1 MVQYYTDKEFTD
13 LTHTLAKAVKDF
25 NLVVFVGA
33 GTSLSQGYPNWN
45 GYIEKLIHFW
55 QFNIQHVAGGKVTV
69 TNELLS
75 QFDEILNSN
84 TTPKRKIDLLHTLLQ
99 DILEEDFKE
108 VKLNFEE
115 YFFKDVVPDYIENS
129 VLVEMIKLDPIF
141 ITSNYDF
148 EIERHLKVSKQ
159 KGAFKPINNIREF
172 VESNNK
178 LRSGDVL
185 HLHGTTQGNWDF
197 FVNSSVDY
205 SRQYL
210 KESSDFNSLS
220 KWFQERNPVV
230 LFIGSSMEEEEILSL
245 LPATTKNFALMKANS
260 NETRSFRKIYNK
272 TYQNNNNTTIFWYGD
287 SYDDLPGK
295 VSEIVKAI
303 ENELEIPQSIDDWN
317 ILHSVS
323 TKDKIY
329 KEILEKHIEDKRFLF
344 DIFKAEDPNLEKK
357 ILKNTFSSHILLDK
371 ISDISSFWTMIDKN
385 FETLDEEQ
393 VRSIISI
400 FQKQS
405 LSVYW
410 KEIFKVFEKLKESE
424 PIGQDDIN
432 KMRRNLSQEQEIIET
447 AFSSDADLMGY
458 WLIEQLQKETSNRS
472 SIFYDDEIL
481 SINLKSEMIPLI
493 VKLMTDETRY
503 IYWSFKEIISDELI
517 RIIYVSLLNDKM
529 LLDNKSI
536 LDNCPDL
543 LLESHPFQR
552 ILVSIDNE
560 VGLNDSIK
568 NKLITKIDF
577 SNTTFG
583 SELNLFSRKHKD
595 EIEEL
600 GIEISRD
607 YQDMIFGVES
617 GFVHQKSFI
626 DINQILSEDMDA
638 ILEILLP
645 KQDELSSKREDF
657 FSESTYQE
665 TSNFL
670 LSLLNKNDE
679 VSKKVKQIILE
690 KGLLL
695 YPIYDKLFVEI
706 LVNNTY
712 CTELRNESL
721 NIFLE
726 KFSLKSFSWEEKKF
740 FEALIDKEEFENL
753 AFEKLLKV
761 NVNELNYDYV
771 FVDKTRPELL
781 EVNDFINTELG
792 RYLEILI
799 KLNKKEYSRRS
810 EIKNIISQVN
820 SKPFKEFSQGALS
833 LVNSSVDLEEITI
846 NTFQGYSYVVRGFQE
861 KSLEKFKSVG
871 QELFKK
877 GLVNDL
883 NKDNL
888 FILSLSMINP
898 REEEMEIN
906 WSEINFSRIFDII
919 LQNELEFA
927 FESQWIE
934 NIILKDEDGQYGVS
948 ILYSIKREQALID
961 KSKKLVNIFEKEISN
976 YSGEI
981 KVDLLP
987 HAIKKQ
993 DNPQKKDL
1001 LIRFFFI
1008 LLDNAKLAQSYFGS
1022 GMLADLMMHLNSSLQ
1037 KKLAKHPKLSTIL
1050 SPLEIENL
1058 KREIE

>member
-1 MVQYYTDKEFTD
+1 
-13 LTHTLAKAVKDF
+13 
-25 NLVVFVGA
+25 
-33 GTSLSQGYPNWN
+33 
-45 GYIEKLIHFW
+45 
-55 QFNIQHVAGGKVTV
+55 
-69 TNELLS
+69 
-75 QFDEILNSN
+75 
-84 TTPKRKIDLLHTLLQ
+84 
-99 DILEEDFKE
+99 
-108 VKLNFEE
+108 
-115 YFFKDVVPDYIENS
+115 
-129 VLVEMIKLDPIF
+129 
-141 ITSNYDF
+141 
-148 EIERHLKVSKQ
+148 
-159 KGAFKPINNIREF
+159 
-172 VESNNK
+172 
-178 LRSGDVL
+178 
-185 HLHGTTQGNWDF
+185 
-197 FVNSSVDY
+197 
-205 SRQYL
+205 
-210 KESSDFNSLS
+210 
-220 KWFQERNPVV
+220 
-230 LFIGSSMEEEEILSL
+230 
-245 LPATTKNFALMKANS
+245 
-260 NETRSFRKIYNK
+260 
-272 TYQNNNNTTIFWYGD
+272 
-287 SYDDLPGK
+287 
-295 VSEIVKAI
+295 
-303 ENELEIPQSIDDWN
+303 
-317 ILHSVS
+317 
-323 TKDKIY
+323 
-329 KEILEKHIEDKRFLF
+329 
-344 DIFKAEDPNLEKK
+344 
-357 ILKNTFSSHILLDK
+357 
-371 ISDISSFWTMIDKN
+371 
-385 FETLDEEQ
+385 
-393 VRSIISI
+393 
-400 FQKQS
+400 
-405 LSVYW
+405 
-410 KEIFKVFEKLKESE
+410 
-424 PIGQDDIN
+424 
-432 KMRRNLSQEQEIIET
+432 
-447 AFSSDADLMGY
+447 
-458 WLIEQLQKETSNRS
+458 
-472 SIFYDDEIL
+472 
-481 SINLKSEMIPLI
+481 
-493 VKLMTDETRY
+493 
-503 IYWSFKEIISDELI
+503 
-517 RIIYVSLLNDKM
+517 
-529 LLDNKSI
+529 
-536 LDNCPDL
+536 
-543 LLESHPFQR
+543 
-552 ILVSIDNE
+552 
-560 VGLNDSIK
+560 
-568 NKLITKIDF
+568 
-577 SNTTFG
+577 
-583 SELNLFSRKHKD
+583 
-595 EIEEL
+595 
-600 GIEISRD
+600 
-607 YQDMIFGVES
+607 
-617 GFVHQKSFI
+617 
-626 DINQILSEDMDA
+626 
-638 ILEILLP
+638 
-645 KQDELSSKREDF
+645 
-657 FSESTYQE
+657 
-665 TSNFL
+665 
-670 LSLLNKNDE
+670 
-679 VSKKVKQIILE
+679 
-690 KGLLL
+690 
-695 YPIYDKLFVEI
+695 
-706 LVNNTY
+706 
-712 CTELRNESL
+712 
-721 NIFLE
+721 

-871 QELFKK
+871 QELLKK

>member
-1 MVQYYTDKEFTD
+1 
-13 LTHTLAKAVKDF
+13 
-25 NLVVFVGA
+25 
-33 GTSLSQGYPNWN
+33 
-45 GYIEKLIHFW
+45 
-55 QFNIQHVAGGKVTV
+55 
-69 TNELLS
+69 
-75 QFDEILNSN
+75 
-84 TTPKRKIDLLHTLLQ
+84 
-99 DILEEDFKE
+99 
-108 VKLNFEE
+108 
-115 YFFKDVVPDYIENS
+115 
-129 VLVEMIKLDPIF
+129 
-141 ITSNYDF
+141 
-148 EIERHLKVSKQ
+148 
-159 KGAFKPINNIREF
+159 
-172 VESNNK
+172 
-178 LRSGDVL
+178 
-185 HLHGTTQGNWDF
+185 
-197 FVNSSVDY
+197 
-205 SRQYL
+205 
-210 KESSDFNSLS
+210 
-220 KWFQERNPVV
+220 
-230 LFIGSSMEEEEILSL
+230 
-245 LPATTKNFALMKANS
+245 
-260 NETRSFRKIYNK
+260 
-272 TYQNNNNTTIFWYGD
+272 
-287 SYDDLPGK
+287 
-295 VSEIVKAI
+295 
-303 ENELEIPQSIDDWN
+303 
-317 ILHSVS
+317 
-323 TKDKIY
+323 
-329 KEILEKHIEDKRFLF
+329 
-344 DIFKAEDPNLEKK
+344 
-357 ILKNTFSSHILLDK
+357 
-371 ISDISSFWTMIDKN
+371 
-385 FETLDEEQ
+385 
-393 VRSIISI
+393 
-400 FQKQS
+400 
-405 LSVYW
+405 
-410 KEIFKVFEKLKESE
+410 
-424 PIGQDDIN
+424 
-432 KMRRNLSQEQEIIET
+432 
-447 AFSSDADLMGY
+447 
-458 WLIEQLQKETSNRS
+458 
-472 SIFYDDEIL
+472 
-481 SINLKSEMIPLI
+481 
-493 VKLMTDETRY
+493 
-503 IYWSFKEIISDELI
+503 
-517 RIIYVSLLNDKM
+517 IYVSLLNDKM

-871 QELFKK
+871 QELLKK

-948 ILYSIKREQALID
+948 ILYSIKREQA
-961 KSKKLVNIFEKEISN
+961 
-976 YSGEI
+976 
-981 KVDLLP
+981 
-987 HAIKKQ
+987 
-993 DNPQKKDL
+993 
-1001 LIRFFFI
+1001 
-1008 LLDNAKLAQSYFGS
+1008 
-1022 GMLADLMMHLNSSLQ
+1022 
-1037 KKLAKHPKLSTIL
+1037 
-1050 SPLEIENL
+1050 
-1058 KREIE
+1058 

>member
-1 MVQYYTDKEFTD
+1 
-13 LTHTLAKAVKDF
+13 
-25 NLVVFVGA
+25 
-33 GTSLSQGYPNWN
+33 
-45 GYIEKLIHFW
+45 
-55 QFNIQHVAGGKVTV
+55 
-69 TNELLS
+69 
-75 QFDEILNSN
+75 
-84 TTPKRKIDLLHTLLQ
+84 
-99 DILEEDFKE
+99 
-108 VKLNFEE
+108 
-115 YFFKDVVPDYIENS
+115 
-129 VLVEMIKLDPIF
+129 
-141 ITSNYDF
+141 
-148 EIERHLKVSKQ
+148 
-159 KGAFKPINNIREF
+159 
-172 VESNNK
+172 
-178 LRSGDVL
+178 
-185 HLHGTTQGNWDF
+185 
-197 FVNSSVDY
+197 
-205 SRQYL
+205 
-210 KESSDFNSLS
+210 
-220 KWFQERNPVV
+220 
-230 LFIGSSMEEEEILSL
+230 
-245 LPATTKNFALMKANS
+245 
-260 NETRSFRKIYNK
+260 
-272 TYQNNNNTTIFWYGD
+272 
-287 SYDDLPGK
+287 
-295 VSEIVKAI
+295 
-303 ENELEIPQSIDDWN
+303 
-317 ILHSVS
+317 
-323 TKDKIY
+323 
-329 KEILEKHIEDKRFLF
+329 
-344 DIFKAEDPNLEKK
+344 
-357 ILKNTFSSHILLDK
+357 
-371 ISDISSFWTMIDKN
+371 DISSFWTMIDKN

-577 SNTTFG
+577 SNATFG

-792 RYLEILI
+792 RYLEIL
-799 KLNKKEYSRRS
+799 
-810 EIKNIISQVN
+810 
-820 SKPFKEFSQGALS
+820 
-833 LVNSSVDLEEITI
+833 
-846 NTFQGYSYVVRGFQE
+846 
-861 KSLEKFKSVG
+861 
-871 QELFKK
+871 
-877 GLVNDL
+877 
-883 NKDNL
+883 
-888 FILSLSMINP
+888 
-898 REEEMEIN
+898 
-906 WSEINFSRIFDII
+906 
-919 LQNELEFA
+919 
-927 FESQWIE
+927 
-934 NIILKDEDGQYGVS
+934 
-948 ILYSIKREQALID
+948 
-961 KSKKLVNIFEKEISN
+961 
-976 YSGEI
+976 
-981 KVDLLP
+981 
-987 HAIKKQ
+987 
-993 DNPQKKDL
+993 
-1001 LIRFFFI
+1001 
-1008 LLDNAKLAQSYFGS
+1008 
-1022 GMLADLMMHLNSSLQ
+1022 
-1037 KKLAKHPKLSTIL
+1037 
-1050 SPLEIENL
+1050 
-1058 KREIE
+1058 

>member
-33 GTSLSQGYPNWN
+33 GTSLSQGYPNWD

-55 QFNIQHVAGGKVTV
+55 QFNIQHVIGEGMKV

-75 QFDEILNSN
+75 RFDGILNSN

-99 DILEEDFKE
+99 NILGEDFKD

-115 YFFKDVVPDYIENS
+115 YFFKEVVPDYIENS

-148 EIERHLKVSKQ
+148 EIERHLKRSKQ

-172 VESNNK
+172 AESNNI

-210 KESSDFNSLS
+210 KGSKDFNSLS
-220 KWFQERNPVV
+220 KWFEKKQPVV
-230 LFIGSSMEEEEILSL
+230 LFIGSSMEEEEILAL

-260 NETRSFRKIYNK
+260 SETPSLREIYNQ
-272 TYQNNNNTTIFWYGD
+272 TYQNNNSTTIFWYGD

-295 VSEIVKAI
+295 VAEIVKAI
-303 ENELEIPQSIDDWN
+303 QNELEIPQSIDDWN
-317 ILHSVS
+317 ILHTMS
-323 TKDKIY
+323 TDDELY
-329 KEILEKHIEDKRFLF
+329 KEILEKHLGDERFLF
-344 DIFKAEDPNLEKK
+344 DIFKADDPELEEK
-357 ILKNTFSSHILLDK
+357 ILKNALNSQALLDK
-371 ISDISSFWTMIDKN
+371 ISNISSFWAMIDRN
-385 FETLDEEQ
+385 FESLDEKQ
-393 VRSIISI
+393 FQSIIWI
-400 FQKQS
+400 FQKQR

-410 KEIFKVFEKLKESE
+410 EEIFKIFEELKKSE
-424 PIGQDDIN
+424 DIGQDDID
-432 KMRRNLSQEQEIIET
+432 KMRRNLSQEPELIET
-447 AFSSDADLMGY
+447 DFSNDADLMGY
-458 WLIEQLQKETSNRS
+458 WLIEQLQKETSNRR
-472 SIFYDDEIL
+472 SIFYDDEIV

-517 RIIYVSLLNDKM
+517 KIIYVSLLNDKM

-583 SELNLFSRKHKD
+583 SELNFFSRKHKD

-600 GIEISRD
+600 GIEISRN
-607 YQDMIFGVES
+607 YRDMIFGIES

-626 DINQILSEDMDA
+626 DINQILSEDMDT

-679 VSKKVKQIILE
+679 ASKKVKQIIHE

-706 LVNNTY
+706 LVNDTY

-721 NIFLE
+721 NVFLE
-726 KFSLKSFSWEEKKF
+726 NFSLKSFSWEENKF
-740 FEALIDKEEFENL
+740 FESLIDKEEFTNK
-753 AFEKLLKV
+753 AFEKLLQV
-761 NVNELNYDYV
+761 DVNELNYDYV
-771 FVDKTRPELL
+771 YADKTRPELL
-781 EVNDFINTELG
+781 DVIDFINTELG
-792 RYLEILI
+792 RYLKILI

-820 SKPFKEFSQGALS
+820 SKPFREFSQGALS
-833 LVNSSVDLEEITI
+833 LVNSPLDLEEITI
-846 NTFQGYSYVVRGFQE
+846 NTFQGYSYVVRGFQKE
-861 KSLEKFKSVG
+861 SLEKFKSVG
-871 QELFKK
+871 QELLEK

-888 FILSLSMINP
+888 FIFSLFMINP
-898 REEEMEIN
+898 SEEEMEVN

-919 LQNELEFA
+919 VQSELEFDY
-927 FESQWIE
+927 ESQWIK
-934 NIILKDEDGQYGVS
+934 NIILKDRDGQYGMS
-948 ILYSIKREQALID
+948 ILHSIKSKQALID
-961 KSKKLVNIFEKEISN
+961 KSKKIVNIFEEIIDS
-976 YSGEI
+976 YTGKI

-987 HAIKKQ
+987 HAIEKQ
-993 DNPQKKDL
+993 DDPQKKEL

-1022 GMLADLMMHLNSSLQ
+1022 RELVDLMKHLDPSLQ
-1037 KKLAKHPKLSTIL
+1037 KKLAKHPHLSTIL

-1058 KREIE
+1058 KRAIE

>member
-1 MVQYYTDKEFTD
+1 
-13 LTHTLAKAVKDF
+13 
-25 NLVVFVGA
+25 
-33 GTSLSQGYPNWN
+33 
-45 GYIEKLIHFW
+45 
-55 QFNIQHVAGGKVTV
+55 
-69 TNELLS
+69 
-75 QFDEILNSN
+75 
-84 TTPKRKIDLLHTLLQ
+84 
-99 DILEEDFKE
+99 
-108 VKLNFEE
+108 
-115 YFFKDVVPDYIENS
+115 
-129 VLVEMIKLDPIF
+129 
-141 ITSNYDF
+141 
-148 EIERHLKVSKQ
+148 
-159 KGAFKPINNIREF
+159 
-172 VESNNK
+172 
-178 LRSGDVL
+178 
-185 HLHGTTQGNWDF
+185 
-197 FVNSSVDY
+197 
-205 SRQYL
+205 
-210 KESSDFNSLS
+210 
-220 KWFQERNPVV
+220 
-230 LFIGSSMEEEEILSL
+230 
-245 LPATTKNFALMKANS
+245 
-260 NETRSFRKIYNK
+260 
-272 TYQNNNNTTIFWYGD
+272 
-287 SYDDLPGK
+287 
-295 VSEIVKAI
+295 
-303 ENELEIPQSIDDWN
+303 
-317 ILHSVS
+317 
-323 TKDKIY
+323 
-329 KEILEKHIEDKRFLF
+329 
-344 DIFKAEDPNLEKK
+344 
-357 ILKNTFSSHILLDK
+357 
-371 ISDISSFWTMIDKN
+371 
-385 FETLDEEQ
+385 
-393 VRSIISI
+393 
-400 FQKQS
+400 
-405 LSVYW
+405 
-410 KEIFKVFEKLKESE
+410 
-424 PIGQDDIN
+424 
-432 KMRRNLSQEQEIIET
+432 
-447 AFSSDADLMGY
+447 
-458 WLIEQLQKETSNRS
+458 
-472 SIFYDDEIL
+472 
-481 SINLKSEMIPLI
+481 
-493 VKLMTDETRY
+493 
-503 IYWSFKEIISDELI
+503 
-517 RIIYVSLLNDKM
+517 
-529 LLDNKSI
+529 
-536 LDNCPDL
+536 

-871 QELFKK
+871 QELLKK

>member
-13 LTHTLAKAVKDF
+13 LTHTLAKAVKNF

-55 QFNIQHVAGGKVTV
+55 QFNIQHVIGEEMKV

-75 QFDEILNSN
+75 RFDGILNSN

-99 DILEEDFKE
+99 NILGEDFKD

-115 YFFKDVVPDYIENS
+115 YFFKEVVPDYIENS

-148 EIERHLKVSKQ
+148 EIERHLKRSKQ

-172 VESNNK
+172 VELNNI

-210 KESSDFNSLS
+210 KGSKDFNSLS
-220 KWFQERNPVV
+220 KWFEEKQPVV
-230 LFIGSSMEEEEILSL
+230 LFIGSSMEEEEILAL

-260 NETRSFRKIYNK
+260 SETQGLREIYNQ

-295 VSEIVKAI
+295 VAEIVKI
-303 ENELEIPQSIDDWN
+303 TQNELETPQSIDDWN
-317 ILHSVS
+317 TLHIMS
-323 TKDKIY
+323 TDDELF
-329 KEILEKHIEDKRFLF
+329 KEILEKHIEDERFLF
-344 DIFKAEDPNLEKK
+344 DIFKADDSDLEEK
-357 ILKNTFSSHILLDK
+357 ILKNTLNSQVLLGE
-371 ISDISSFWTMIDKN
+371 ISNISSFWTMIDRK
-385 FETLDEEQ
+385 FDTLDEKQ
-393 VRSIISI
+393 VQAIISI
-400 FQKQS
+400 FQKQR

-410 KEIFKVFEKLKESE
+410 EEIFKVFEKLKESE

-458 WLIEQLQKETSNRS
+458 WLIEQLQKETSNRR
-472 SIFYDDEIL
+472 SIFYDDKII
-481 SINLKSEMIPLI
+481 SINLKSEIIPLI

-503 IYWSFKEIISDELI
+503 IYWSFKEIITDELI

-560 VGLNDSIK
+560 VGLNDSII

-577 SNTTFG
+577 SNTIFG
-583 SELNLFSRKHKD
+583 SELNSFSRKHKG

-626 DINQILSEDMDA
+626 DINQILSEDMDT

-645 KQDELSSKREDF
+645 KQNDSSSKRKDF
-657 FSESTYQE
+657 FYENTYQE
-665 TSNFL
+665 TSSFL

-740 FEALIDKEEFENL
+740 FESLIDKEEFTNK
-753 AFEKLLKV
+753 AFEKLLQVK
-761 NVNELNYDYV
+761 VNELNYDYV
-771 FVDKTRPELL
+771 YVDKTRPELI

-792 RYLEILI
+792 RYLGILI

-820 SKPFKEFSQGALS
+820 SKPFREFSQGALS
-833 LVNSSVDLEEITI
+833 LVNSPVDLEEITI
-846 NTFQGYSYVVRGFQE
+846 NTLQGYSYVVRGFQKE
-861 KSLEKFKSVG
+861 SLEKFKSVG
-871 QELFKK
+871 QELLKK
-877 GLVNDL
+877 GLVNDF

-888 FILSLSMINP
+888 FILSLFMINP
-898 REEEMEIN
+898 SDEEVKVN
-906 WSEINFSRIFDII
+906 WSEINFSGFIDII
-919 LQNELEFA
+919 LQNEIEFDY
-927 FESQWIE
+927 EEQWIK
-934 NIILKDEDGQYGVS
+934 NIILKDEDGQYGMEILHS
-948 ILYSIKREQALID
+948 IARDLALIN
-961 KSKKLVNIFEKEISN
+961 KSKKLVDIFEETINRYAAK
-976 YSGEI
+976 I
-981 KVDLLP
+981 KFNLFLR
-987 HAIKKQ
+987 AIEKQ

-1001 LIRFFFI
+1001 LIRFFFL
-1008 LLDNAKLAQSYFGS
+1008 LLDNAKLAHGYFGS
-1022 GMLADLMMHLNSSLQ
+1022 GKLADLMKQLDPNLQ
-1037 KKLAKHPKLSTIL
+1037 KKLAKHSKLSTIL